1 VADVLVSADWL
12 SQHLDTVRVLDVRG
26 EVVNGTPRYRA
37 YPERYEEGHIPC
49 AVFVDWRNDFTDRGA
64 EVPITLAPPEVFAAD
79 ATRLGI
85 GEETVVVAYDEYHNV
100 LAGRIVWVLRS
111 YGHRAAHVLDGG
123 LAAWTDAGRPLD
135 GGVERP
141 HPADP
146 PHPVPASQHGLID
159 RDGLR
164 EALEAGAQL
173 LDARKRAEYT
183 GEETHARRAGH
194 IPGALNVP
202 YRSLLAHDGT
212 FLPAAELRRV
222 LESYGVNLTRPAV
235 AYCNG
240 AVSAT
245 AVGHAIE
252 LAGGPRPLLYDGSWN
267 EWGNLDDT
275 PVQTGG

>member
-12 SQHLDTVRVLDVRG
+12 SQHLETVRLLDVRG

-37 YPERYEEGHIPC
+37 YPDRYEEGHIPG
-49 AVFVDWRNDFTDRGA
+49 AVFVDWREDFTDREGDIP
-64 EVPITLAPPEVFAAD
+64 VTLAPPEVFAAD

-85 GEETVVVAYDEYHNV
+85 GAETAVVAYDEYFNV

-111 YGHRAAHVLDGG
+111 YGHTAAHVLDGG
-123 LAAWTDAGRPLD
+123 LAAWTDDGRPLD
-135 GGVERP
+135 GGVE
-141 HPADP
+141 HPAPAQP
-146 PHPVPASQHGLID
+146 PHPVPSGQRGLVD
-159 RDGLR
+159 RAGMLS
-164 EALEAGAQL
+164 AVAAGAQL
-173 LDARKRAEYT
+173 LDARKQAEYA
-183 GEETHARRAGH
+183 GEETHARRGGH

-202 YRSLLAHDGT
+202 YRSLLAKDGT
-212 FLPAAELRRV
+212 FLPPAELRRL
-222 LESYGVNLTRPAV
+222 LEGYGVDLSRPAV

-252 LAGGPRPLLYDGSWN
+252 IAGGPRPVLYDGSWN
-267 EWGNLDDT
+267 EWGNRDDT